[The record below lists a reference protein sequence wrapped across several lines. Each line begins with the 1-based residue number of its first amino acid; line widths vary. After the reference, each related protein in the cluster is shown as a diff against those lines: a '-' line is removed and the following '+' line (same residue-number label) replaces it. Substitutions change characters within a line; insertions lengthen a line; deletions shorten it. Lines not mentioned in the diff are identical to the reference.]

1 MKLLIVPASRGI
13 QWVKSGIK
21 AFFKQPLALAGLFF
35 MFLALMSILS
45 LVPVI
50 GGLLA
55 LTLLPGTTLGL
66 MAGTREACN
75 GKFPMPLILFAAFRA
90 GREQMRSMLLL
101 GALYAVGFVA
111 ILALS
116 AVLDGGKFAKLYLL
130 GGSMSAELLQDG
142 DFQLAMLAASVFYMP
157 LSLVFWH
164 APALVH
170 WGGQGVAQAL
180 FSSTLAVW
188 RCKGAF
194 FTYSLAWAG
203 VIALF
208 GLLAA
213 LLFGVLG
220 APQLA
225 NVVSVPAGLTFSTVF
240 YISLLFTFTDSFGGV
255 APEAPAGD

>member
-1 MKLLIVPASRGI
+1 MKLLIVSASRGI

-45 LVPVI
+45 LIPVI

-170 WGGQGVAQAL
+170 WHGVDPVKAMFFSFVACMRSFSAFAVYGVAWMGVFLGFGMVMAM
-180 FSSTLAVW
+180 LAVAL
-188 RCKGAF
+188 GNPDTVVATLYPAAMLMAATF
-194 FTYSLAWAG
+194 FTSIY
-203 VIALF
+203 
-208 GLLAA
+208 
-213 LLFGVLG
+213 
-220 APQLA
+220 
-225 NVVSVPAGLTFSTVF
+225 
-240 YISLLFTFTDSFGGV
+240 FTFVDSFAFTPG
-255 APEAPAGD
+255 EET